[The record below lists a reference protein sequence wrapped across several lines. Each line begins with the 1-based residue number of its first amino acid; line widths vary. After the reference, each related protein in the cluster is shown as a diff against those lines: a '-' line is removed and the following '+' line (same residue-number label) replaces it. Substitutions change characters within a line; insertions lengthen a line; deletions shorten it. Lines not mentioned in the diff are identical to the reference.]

1 MTDSD
6 PDLLSKLCLVVL
18 RLAAQ
23 MTTKLARNATVVL
36 FVCFLV
42 ASACGGSAAP
52 LSAGSPA
59 ASTAGTAAAKTAA
72 PPTPTTPPT
81 PAATPKPVVWPL
93 TGSKAEDASPIKRR
107 PLNIRLPNDP
117 NARPQYG
124 LSKADLVF
132 EMIVEG
138 GVTRFSAIFHS
149 KDVGT
154 VGPIRSYRFSDLH
167 LTQMLKGALASSGS
181 TIEERDAVTQSIK
194 DGNMLSVDADRD
206 GRPYYRV
213 SFRPA
218 PNNEF
223 SGTPALREA
232 VNRAGGAAPV
242 DVPPLAFLPSAEHE
256 ATAGGFVGSVAARTA
271 TVPFQTW
278 PATFT
283 WDEGSKGY
291 RRSQQGA
298 QTVDGDGSGPI
309 LARNV
314 IVMTTDIWL
323 TAVIE
328 DSLGSKGLDYRMTGG
343 GPVSVFR
350 DGLRIDGTWKRDGV
364 LDMFTFFDPTGK
376 EILLE
381 PGQTWIHFIYTT
393 WSVTSSP

>member
-1 MTDSD
+1 
-6 PDLLSKLCLVVL
+6 
-18 RLAAQ
+18 
-23 MTTKLARNATVVL
+23 MTTKLAQNATVVL
-36 FVCFLV
+36 FACLIV
-42 ASACGGSAAP
+42 ASACGGGPPAAV
-52 LSAGSPA
+52 SAGSPS
-59 ASTAGTAAAKTAA
+59 ASATATATSPQTKGPPPTAPPTAA
-72 PPTPTTPPT
+72 PT
-81 PAATPKPVVWPL
+81 AKPVTWPL
-93 TGSKAEDASPIKRR
+93 TGLKADDASAIRRR

-138 GVTRFSAIFHS
+138 GVTRFSAIFQS
-149 KDVGT
+149 REAES

-167 LTQMLKGALASSGS
+167 ITQMLRGALASSGS
-181 TIEERDAVTQSIK
+181 TIEERDAVTRSIK

-242 DVPPLAFLPSAEHE
+242 DVPALSFLPSVDHE
-256 ATAGGFVGSVAARTA
+256 PTAGGFVGSVAAGTA

-291 RRSQQGA
+291 RRSQQGVR
-298 QTVDGDGSGPI
+298 TVDGDGSGPI

-314 IVMTTDIWL
+314 IVMTTDIW
-323 TAVIE
+323 TTSVVE
-328 DSLGSKGLDYRMTGG
+328 DSLGSRGLDYRMTGG
-343 GPVSVFR
+343 GPVSIFR
-350 DGLRIDGTWKRDGV
+350 DGRRQDGTWKRDGV
-364 LDMFTFFDPTGK
+364 LDMFTFSNQAGEP
-376 EILLE
+376 ILLS
-381 PGQTWIHFIYTT
+381 PGQSWIHFIYPA
-393 WSVTSSP
+393 WSVTSAP